1 MELDFEILKKG
12 EAYPYHL
19 LLLADET
26 VDAIHRYL
34 LDSIVYLVKNKN
46 QEIGVFC
53 LYQLDENT
61 IELKNIAVAEAFQ
74 SKGLGS
80 LIIDYIKGAC
90 GENYKILVVGTAD
103 SGHRQ
108 IQFYKNNG
116 FVEFDIKKNFFIDNY
131 EEPIFENGV
140 QLKDML
146 MLKYEL

>member
-1 MELDFEILKKG
+1 MELDYEILKKG
-12 EAYPYHL
+12 GSYPYEL
-19 LLLADET
+19 LLLADESK
-26 VDAIHRYL
+26 DAIHQYL
-34 LDSIVYLVKNKN
+34 FDSTVYLVKNQH

-53 LYQLDENT
+53 LYQLDEKT

-80 LIIDYIKGAC
+80 LMMDYIKGIC
-90 GENYKILVVGTAD
+90 RGNYKILVVGTAD

-108 IQFYKNNG
+108 IQFYKKNG
-116 FVEFDIKKNFFIDNY
+116 FVEFEVKKNFFIDNY